1 MMNLNDYSSFSIS
14 LKKII
19 FSLLAIS
26 FILSSNLI
34 AQTEPD
40 SVQTVKSES
49 GFEMTKSPWGAV
61 GRSALLPGWGQYY
74 NESYLKIPV
83 IWGFLGYYTYGWITS
98 NNDYQNYRD
107 LYTQSLQPDYT
118 GVSSSVLLNERE
130 FYRDQRDMF
139 AVYFGLAYFL
149 NLVDAYVD
157 AHLFDFDVSENPY
170 TKSPQLK
177 IRYYLR

>member
-1 MMNLNDYSSFSIS
+1 MS

-19 FSLLAIS
+19 IKIFLLLLLAG
-26 FILSSNLI
+26 SNLLF

-40 SVQTVKSES
+40 SSSAVQTEE
-49 GFEMTKSPWGAV
+49 GFQMTKSPWGAV
-61 GRSALLPGWGQYY
+61 GRSAILPGWGQFY
-74 NESYLKIPV
+74 NESYWKIPV
-83 IWGFLGYYTYGWITS
+83 VWGFLGYYTYGWISS
-98 NNDYQNYRD
+98 NDDYRHYQD
-107 LYTQSLQPDYT
+107 LYKASLKEDYT
-118 GVSSSVLLNERE
+118 GNVSSAVLLEERE

-170 TKSPQLK
+170 TKSPQLD
-177 IRYYLR
+177 IRLYLK